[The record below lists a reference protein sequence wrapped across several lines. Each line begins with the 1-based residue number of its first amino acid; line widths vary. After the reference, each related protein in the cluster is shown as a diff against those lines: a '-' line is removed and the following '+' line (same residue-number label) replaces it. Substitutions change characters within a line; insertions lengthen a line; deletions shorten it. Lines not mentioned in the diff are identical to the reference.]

1 MVEGQGAVQGRTSDI
16 SADGIS
22 VTFPD
27 PLPAGVAGQIKFE
40 IFVDGKLTPISA
52 RAKAQYCIFSQ
63 GEFKVGFQFVNL
75 DLAGMTAVSR
85 FLR

>member
-1 MVEGQGAVQGRTSDI
+1 MVEGQGAIQGRTTDL

-22 VTFPD
+22 VSFPD
-27 PLPAGVAGQIKFE
+27 PLAAGQAGQIKFDL
-40 IFVDGKLTPISA
+40 FVDGKLTAITA

-75 DLAGMTAVSR
+75 DLASMSAISR